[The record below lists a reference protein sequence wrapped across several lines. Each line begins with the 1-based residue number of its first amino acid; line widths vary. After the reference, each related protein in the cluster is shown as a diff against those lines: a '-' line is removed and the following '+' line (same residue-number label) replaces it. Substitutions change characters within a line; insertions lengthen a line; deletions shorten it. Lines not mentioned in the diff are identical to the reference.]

1 MIQEVN
7 AAIRKVFQQTE
18 VTKHVNKNNSDHS
31 ILFEAMR
38 LTLCMGEDAK
48 KDNVTETIQLL
59 AKYVGLKENN
69 IRFIALEMLT
79 KAMPVQ
85 LQSVPN
91 LLKENFQSFLTC
103 LKEQDIS
110 VRKAALDNLF
120 QLANEESSSEIIN
133 ELLDHLQEKE
143 DYPLMEEIVLKVAVL
158 AERFAINLSWYIDV
172 IIKLIEYAGD
182 YTSEDLWFRVAQM
195 VTGFSKPEQNSAET
209 DEDDNLKKYAALRI
223 IDVMKKPNLHET
235 LVRIGAY
242 VLSEFGNLIANE
254 PGKSYQE

>member
-1 MIQEVN
+1 M
-7 AAIRKVFQQTE
+7 RKVFNSTE

-38 LTLCMGEDAK
+38 LTLMMGEEAK
-48 KDNVTETIQLL
+48 KENVTETVQLL
-59 AKYVGLKENN
+59 AKYVSLKENN
-69 IRFIALEMLT
+69 IRFLALDLLT
-79 KAMPVQ
+79 KTMPVH
-85 LQSVPN
+85 LQHVPN
-91 LLKENFQSFLTC
+91 LLKDNLNSFLIC
-103 LKEQDIS
+103 LRESDIT

-120 QLANEESSSEIIN
+120 QMATEESSSEIIN

-182 YTSEDLWFRVAQM
+182 YTSQDLWFRVAQM
-195 VTGFSKPEQNSAET
+195 VTGFSKPSGDGEET
-209 DEDDNLKKYAALRI
+209 DDDENLKKYAAFRI
-223 IDVMKKPNLHET
+223 MDVMKKPNLHET

-254 PGKSYQE
+254 PGKGY